1 MYYDIHSHLFNKDF
15 IAKELLYRLLQE
27 LRTIMYGDDDG
38 AKGTLS
44 SNSRGI
50 LQTIRRINSFLRIVL
65 KSSSTGIYAEMD
77 RIYQDEYISV
87 PLMMDLT
94 WCFDSKPLRAG
105 NQTMFDEV
113 KSELLSLNK
122 QAVSQQMLKGKV
134 MSKREANVLEMIK
147 KESEKTEKLL
157 AQLQIAEKKEQ
168 DKILKLSKAKSSTQ
182 TRALPDSWEGFNY
195 QIQQLEQVKNR
206 PGNYDKILPFLA
218 VDPRREGIIE
228 YAKENV
234 GKNKLFAGIKIYTP
248 TGHSPTDPILFGD
261 DNNEGFYAFCQSNK
275 IPITAHCSNSG
286 FATLAGSVFVSGH
299 IWKDGKVVMYNNEEL
314 VFKNKILKAGKA
326 VKERSEL
333 LNNPELW
340 KLVAE
345 KYPKLKVNLAHF
357 GGGSELFLALN
368 NPDDKSLWSNKIVE
382 LISNPDYNFYTD
394 ISCYGEDDY
403 ETLRMLKNSDIY
415 PKIKHRIM
423 YGSDFFLNRLFDDSM
438 ARTLQTIKTIFD
450 ADFDLIAREN
460 PKRFL
465 NLDRFSSFTTNK

>member
-15 IAKELLYRLLQE
+15 ISKELLYRLLQE

-65 KSSSTGIYAEMD
+65 KSSSTGIYAEIN

-94 WCFDSKPLRAG
+94 WCFDSKPLRTEK
-105 NQTMFDEV
+105 QTMFDEV
-113 KSELLSLNK
+113 RSELLSLNK
-122 QAVSQQMLKGKV
+122 QATSQQMLKGKV
-134 MSKREANVLEMIK
+134 LSKREANVMEMIE
-147 KESEKTEKLL
+147 KEYQKTEKLL
-157 AQLQIAEKKEQ
+157 TQLQIAEKKER
-168 DKILKLSKAKSSTQ
+168 DILLKSPSSKSY
-182 TRALPDSWEGFNY
+182 PDNWAGFNY

-228 YAKENV
+228 YAKKNV
-234 GKNKLFAGIKIYTP
+234 GKKKLFSGIKIYTP
-248 TGHSPTDPILFGD
+248 TGYSPTDPILFGD
-261 DNNEGFYAFCQSNK
+261 DNKEGFYAFCQSNK

-286 FATLAGSVFVSGH
+286 FATLAGSVFVNGH

-326 VKERSEL
+326 IRERADL

-340 KLVAE
+340 KIVAK

-357 GGGSELFLALN
+357 GGGSELYLALS
-368 NPDDKSLWSNKIVE
+368 NPNDKSLWSNKIVE

-403 ETLRMLKNSDIY
+403 EVLKMLKNSDIY

-423 YGSDFFLNRLFDDSM
+423 YGSDFFLNKLFDDSM
-438 ARTLQTIKTIFD
+438 ARTLQMIKTIF
-450 ADFDLIAREN
+450 AEDFEIIAKEN

-465 NLDRFSSFTTNK
+465 NLDMVSSLHTSK

>member
-1 MYYDIHSHLFNKDF
+1 MYYDIHLHLFNKDF
-15 IAKELLYRLLQE
+15 ISKELLYRLLQE

-65 KSSSTGIYAEMD
+65 KSSSTGIYAEINK
-77 RIYQDEYISV
+77 IYKDEYISV

-94 WCFDSKPLRAG
+94 WCFDSKPLRAEK
-105 NQTMFDEV
+105 QTMFDEV
-113 KSELLSLNK
+113 RRELLSLNK
-122 QAVSQQMLKGKV
+122 QAASQQMLKGKV
-134 MSKREANVLEMIK
+134 LSKREANVMAMIE
-147 KESEKTEKLL
+147 KESQKTEKLL
-157 AQLQIAEKKEQ
+157 EQLQIAEKKER
-168 DKILKLSKAKSSTQ
+168 DILLKSPSAKSY
-182 TRALPDSWEGFNY
+182 PDSWEGFNY
-195 QIQQLEQVKNR
+195 QIKQLEQVKNR

-234 GKNKLFAGIKIYTP
+234 GKKKLFSGIKIYTP
-248 TGHSPTDPILFGD
+248 TGYSPTDPVLFGD
-261 DNNEGFYAFCQSNK
+261 DKKEGFYAFCQSNK

-314 VFKNKILKAGKA
+314 IFKNKILKAGKA
-326 VKERSEL
+326 VRERAEL

-340 KLVAE
+340 KIVAN

-357 GGGSELFLALN
+357 GGGSELYLALG
-368 NPDDKSLWSNKIVE
+368 NPNDKKLWSNKIIE

-394 ISCYGEDDY
+394 ISCSGEDDY
-403 ETLRMLKNSDIY
+403 EVLTMLKNSDIY

-423 YGSDFFLNRLFDDSM
+423 YGSDFFLNKLFDDSM
-438 ARTLQTIKTIFD
+438 ARTLQMIKTIF
-450 ADFDLIAREN
+450 AEDFEIIAKEN

-465 NLDRFSSFTTNK
+465 NLDML